1 MIKSI
6 QSDEIFNTPFI
17 SNKSWT
23 LNATSSIQTVEEGYF
38 VSSSYVF
45 YDSAS
50 AAKYGYVAAPQ
61 NSNGTYKRLV
71 YQLVKN
77 AYYNDNVAQSL
88 GLETTDPD
96 KVFKVLQDT
105 CVRITLP
112 RVYFGEAIFRD
123 SVIIYDYSK
132 DKNYTLY
139 DDTYGN
145 LYVDGTHFI
154 NYTDVTSRV
163 YSAPSVNFFA
173 SPTSGFA
180 PLTTVLSPSVTGNA
194 TEYFWDL
201 GDGTTS
207 TSSLAFSHVYDE
219 IGIYTVSLKVT
230 GIGGSTTVTRNNY
243 ITASVLVPPP
253 TVDFTGTPLSGYILP
268 PATSL
273 SITFTSLTTNASSY
287 LWDFGDGTTST
298 SQNPTKTYSSV
309 GIYDVTLTAIGV
321 GGTASTTKSAY
332 ISVVPVPKVTV
343 SFNIDKSS
351 GYASIDLFTFKN
363 LTTAATTALLNSVT
377 NYEWD
382 FGDGTILNV
391 PTKADVTHTYTIAG
405 TYDVTLTATN
415 PGGDAVLTKMAAIT
429 ILPVTVPIANF
440 TTDKSSGDINLDITF
455 TNTSTGV
462 GSLTYQWDLD
472 DGSGLQTS
480 SNPAP
485 NPYQYTVKGTYDV
498 QLTVSNIAG
507 SDSITKTIVAYDPA
521 DRLNYTPTSNLMDW
535 SSDSNP
541 FASYTNPNVTLA
553 NFKTIIDPTP
563 VKLIRVSS
571 TTNPI
576 TFIEKTNYYTSLYG
590 LELVNQNLSSGISS
604 IGLPNLKYLNLD
616 NNTNLA
622 SVNISDLTN
631 IEVVNISNN
640 PLLTSLDLS
649 SKTNLKRIS
658 SVNNAL
664 TSINITGNT
673 SLTELYAY
681 SNSGLTS
688 VTGLTT
694 CTALNVFQVW
704 NCNLNGALVNFS
716 SCPYLITIQVSGNA
730 SLGTIDVTSN
740 TLLRELFCQDDG
752 ISTINLTNNTQLKVL
767 AINGN
772 SLSSLNLTN
781 NTQLTRLLIYANTS
795 LGIPTGLTTLTDLI
809 EFNAYDCNFTTALN
823 LTTLTKLET
832 LYCGNT
838 ALPSINL
845 STCTKLKTLSVRNS
859 PSVTAL
865 NLPATLNDLKRV
877 EIDNNGLTA
886 TEINNL
892 LIKLDTNGLSGGYFK
907 SSGGTNA
914 APTGAGIT
922 AKNNLIA
929 KGWSV
934 TTN

>member
-17 SNKSWT
+17 SNKSWA
-23 LNATSSIQTVEEGYF
+23 LNANSSIQTVEDGYF

-45 YDSAS
+45 YDSSS
-50 AAKYGYVAAPQ
+50 AAKFGQTSAEQ

-71 YQLVKN
+71 YQLIKN
-77 AYYNDNVAQSL
+77 SYYNDNVAQSF
-88 GLETTDPD
+88 GLETTDID
-96 KVFKVLQDT
+96 KVFKVLQNT

-112 RVYFGEAIFRD
+112 RLYFGESILRD
-123 SVIIYDYSK
+123 SVVIYDYSK

-154 NYTDVTSRV
+154 DYTDVTSKV
-163 YSAPSVNFFA
+163 YTAPSVNFTA
-173 SPTSGFA
+173 SPTSGFS

-201 GDGTTS
+201 GDGTFS
-207 TSSLAFSHVYDE
+207 TSSIAFSHVYNE
-219 IGIYTVSLKVT
+219 IGVYTVSLKVT
-230 GIGGSTTVTRNNY
+230 GIGGSTTVTKNAY
-243 ITASVLVPPP
+243 VAATVLVPPP
-253 TVDFTGTPLSGYILP
+253 TVDFTGTPLNGYILP
-268 PATSL
+268 PATSF
-273 SITFTSLTTNASSY
+273 SVSFTSTTTNASSY

-298 SQNPTKTYSSV
+298 SQNPTKTYSLV
-309 GIYDVTLTAIGV
+309 GVYDVTLTAIGV
-321 GGTASTTKSAY
+321 GGTSSITKSAY
-332 ISVVPVPKVTV
+332 INVVPVPKVTV
-343 SFNIDKSS
+343 SFSADKSS
-351 GYASIDLFTFKN
+351 GYASVDLFTFSN
-363 LTTAATTALLNSVT
+363 LTTAETTALLSSVT
-377 NYEWD
+377 NYKWD
-382 FGDGTILNV
+382 LGDGTIVNLA
-391 PTKADVTHTYTIAG
+391 TKSNVTHTYTVAG
-405 TYDVTLTATN
+405 TYTVTLTATN
-415 PGGDAVLTKMAAIT
+415 PGGDSTIIKLSFITVLPA
-429 ILPVTVPIANF
+429 TVPVANF
-440 TTDKSSGDINLDITF
+440 ITDKSSGDIPLDVTF
-455 TNTSTGV
+455 TNTSTGI
-462 GSLTYQWDLD
+462 GSLTYSWDLD
-472 DGSGLQTS
+472 DGSGLQS
-480 SNPAP
+480 STNPTP

-507 SDSITKTIVAYDPA
+507 SDTETKTIVAYDPA

-535 SSDSNP
+535 STDSSL
-541 FASYTNPNVTLA
+541 FVSYTNPNVTLT

-571 TTNPI
+571 VTNPI

-631 IEVVNISNN
+631 IEIVNISNN

-649 SKTNLKRIS
+649 SKTNLKRINT
-658 SVNNAL
+658 VNNAL

-673 SLTELYAY
+673 SLTEFYAY

-704 NCNLNGALVNFS
+704 NCNLNGALVDFS
-716 SCPYLITIQVSGNA
+716 SCPYLITIQVSGN
-730 SLGTIDVTSN
+730 SSMGTIDVTSN

-752 ISTINLTNNTQLKVL
+752 ISTIDLTNNTQLNVL
-767 AINGN
+767 AVNGN
-772 SLSSLNLTN
+772 SLSTLNLTN

-795 LGIPTGLTTLTDLI
+795 LGIPTGLTTLTNLV
-809 EFNAYDCNFTTALN
+809 EFNAYDCNFTTTLN
-823 LTTLTKLET
+823 LSTLTKLET

-859 PSVTAL
+859 SSVTAL
-865 NLPATLNDLKRV
+865 NLPSTLNDLKRV
-877 EIDNNGLTA
+877 EVDNNGLTA

-914 APTGAGIT
+914 APTGAGVT

>member
-17 SNKSWT
+17 SNKSWIV
-23 LNATSSIQTVEEGYF
+23 NATSSIQTVEEGYF

-50 AAKYGYVAAPQ
+50 AAKYGQVAAVQ

-77 AYYNDNVAQSL
+77 AYYNENVAQSF

-112 RVYFGEAIFRD
+112 RVYFGEAILKD

-154 NYTDVTSRV
+154 NYTDVTSRI
-163 YSAPSVNFFA
+163 YSAPSINFFA

-194 TEYFWDL
+194 TEYFWEL

-207 TSSLAFSHVYDE
+207 TSSSPFSHVYND
-219 IGIYTVSLKVT
+219 IGTYTVSLTVT
-230 GIGGSTTVTRNNY
+230 GLGGSTKVTKNNY

-253 TVDFTGTPLSGYILP
+253 TVDFYGTPVSGYILP

-273 SITFTSLTTNASSY
+273 SIAFISLTTNASSY

-298 SQNPTKTYSSV
+298 LQNPTKTYSSV

-321 GGTASTTKSAY
+321 GGTASTTKSSY
-332 ISVVPVPKVTV
+332 INVVPVPKVNV
-343 SFNIDKSS
+343 SFTVDKTS
-351 GYASIDLFTFKN
+351 GYASIDLFTFTN

-377 NYEWD
+377 NYQWD
-382 FGDGTILNV
+382 LGDGTIVNLPN
-391 PTKADVTHTYTIAG
+391 KASVTHTYTLAG
-405 TYDVTLTATN
+405 TYTVSLTATN
-415 PGGDAVLTKMAAIT
+415 PGGDATIVKVAVIT
-429 ILPVTVPIANF
+429 ILPVTVPVANF
-440 TTDKSSGDINLDITF
+440 TTNKSSGDIPLNVIF

-462 GSLTYQWDLD
+462 GTLTYSWDLD
-472 DGSGLQTS
+472 DGSSLQTTT
-480 SNPAP
+480 NPSP

-507 SDSITKTIVAYDPA
+507 SDSETKTIVAYDPS

-535 SSDSNP
+535 STDSNP
-541 FASYTNPNVTLA
+541 FVVYTNQNVTLT
-553 NFKTIIDPTP
+553 NFKQIIDPTP

-571 TTNPI
+571 TSNPI

-604 IGLPNLKYLNLD
+604 IGLPDLKYLNLD
-616 NNTNLA
+616 NNSNLS

-631 IEVVNISNN
+631 IEIVNISNN

-649 SKTNLKRIS
+649 NKINLKRVS
-658 SVNNAL
+658 VVNNAL
-664 TSINITGNT
+664 TSVNITGNT
-673 SLTELYAY
+673 ALTEFYAY
-681 SNSGLTS
+681 TNSSLTS

-716 SCPYLITIQVSGNA
+716 LCPYLITIQVSGNP
-730 SLGTIDVTSN
+730 SLGTINVTSN

-752 ISTINLTNNTQLKVL
+752 ISSINLTNNTLLTVL
-767 AINGN
+767 AVNGN
-772 SLSSLNLTN
+772 SLTTLDLSN
-781 NTQLTRLLIYANTS
+781 NTKLTKLLIYANPS
-795 LGIPTGLTTLTDLI
+795 LSIPTGLTTLTDLV

-823 LTTLTKLET
+823 LSTLTKLET

-845 STCTKLKTLSVRNS
+845 STCTKLKTLSVTNS
-859 PSVTAL
+859 PSITAL
-865 NLPATLNDLKRV
+865 NLPSTLNNLKRV
-877 EIDNNGLTA
+877 EVFNNGLTA

-892 LIKLDTNGLSGGYFK
+892 LVKLDTNGLSGGYFK